1 MGKDNKTL
9 TDKINETVLGLIAM
23 GAIVFGAYVLYGAF
37 SDHNSDKNAAK
48 EVCARISSDA
58 TTEFAAK
65 KRYQS
70 CMKRKGFL
78 ITKQS

>member
-37 SDHNSDKNAAK
+37 SDHSSDKNAAK
-48 EVCARISSDA
+48 DV
-58 TTEFAAK
+58 
-65 KRYQS
+65 
-70 CMKRKGFL
+70 
-78 ITKQS
+78 